1 MPVALL
7 VGNVQD
13 AVLSGPIILAL
24 AVAALAGLVSF
35 FSPCCLPLVPV
46 YLGYVSG
53 LAAPDFGALSD
64 RTSAGIGPPP
74 GARPG
79 RVVLGTA
86 LFVMGFSLVF
96 TAYGAAFGHLGRLL
110 VQHQDLLVR
119 ISGVITVLMG
129 LVFLG
134 AFRRVPLLTGTYK
147 PSMTPRLGLAGAP
160 LLGGLFAVGWTPCI
174 GPTLAAVLTLSTTSA
189 TAGRGALLTFVYSLG
204 LGLPFLFAAFSF
216 RRSARTFAWVRGHMA
231 VVSRAG
237 GFFLVLIGLAQV
249 SGAWSVALASMQ
261 GFIGGWQTPL

>member
-7 VGNVQD
+7 AGNVQD

-53 LAAPDFGALSD
+53 LADPASSTAPERAA
-64 RTSAGIGPPP
+64 TVTGP
-74 GARPG
+74 GTG

-86 LFVMGFSLVF
+86 LFVLGFSIVF
-96 TAYGAAFGHLGRLL
+96 TTYGAAFGHLGRLL

-119 ISGVITVLMG
+119 ISGVITVFMG
-129 LVFLG
+129 LVFVG
-134 AFRRVPLLTGTYK
+134 ALRRVPLLTGTYK
-147 PSMTPRLGLAGAP
+147 PSMAPRLGLAGAP
-160 LLGGLFAVGWTPCI
+160 VLGGLFAIGWTPCI

-204 LGLPFLFAAFSF
+204 LGLPFLFAAVSF
-216 RRSARTFAWVRGHMA
+216 GRSARSFAWVRDHMGA
-231 VVSRAG
+231 VSRAG
-237 GFFLVLIGLAQV
+237 GVFLVLIGLAQV

-261 GFIGGWQTPL
+261 GFIGGWQSPL

>member
-7 VGNVQD
+7 AGNVQD
-13 AVLSGPIILAL
+13 AVLAGPIILAL

-53 LAAPDFGALSD
+53 LADPASIRASEPAPT
-64 RTSAGIGPPP
+64 RMGPAP
-74 GARPG
+74 GLRQG

-86 LFVMGFSLVF
+86 LFVLGFSMVF
-96 TAYGAAFGHLGRLL
+96 TAYGAAFGQLGRSL
-110 VQHQDLLVR
+110 VQHQELLVR
-119 ISGVITVLMG
+119 VSGVITVFMG
-129 LVFLG
+129 LVFIG
-134 AFRRVPLLTGTYK
+134 AFRGIPLLTATYK

-160 LLGGLFAVGWTPCI
+160 VLGGFFAIGWTPCI
-174 GPTLAAVLTLSTTSA
+174 GPTLAAVLTLSTTTA

-204 LGLPFLFAAFSF
+204 LGLPFLFAAVSFNRGARSFS
-216 RRSARTFAWVRGHMA
+216 WVRDHMGA
-231 VVSRAG
+231 VSRAG